1 MTSTSNDPAMAW
13 GAVPPHGQG
22 ISVRKPVG
30 CGISCRATAASIS
43 AEGECDASD
52 RTGRYGDGGRGSGMI
67 GFDPATVACDAP
79 ANFIDG
85 VRVRGEGAVLPV
97 LRPSDGQVQA
107 VLAAASVAQVALAAQ
122 AADRAFRTSGWAT
135 CAPRDRIRVLRRWAD
150 LIDAHTPELARLE
163 SVVSTR
169 PIAESTG
176 WDVPTTAECIRFFS
190 ELADKQGGEVGA
202 TAATSLG
209 LMLRQPYGVVGAI
222 APWNFPLVMAAWK
235 FAPAL
240 AAGNA
245 VVLKPSEM
253 TPFSIVRVAELAIE
267 AGLPAGLFNIVQGYG
282 QDVGDAIV
290 RDRHVHK
297 VTFTGSTR
305 TGAAIMAACAATGT
319 KPVTLELGGKSPQL
333 VFADV
338 PDLAKT
344 ATTVARAISGNA
356 GQVCVAGS
364 RLIVH
369 ESVADET
376 IDRIATHF
384 RSLRPG
390 TTWDGATTL
399 APIISQGQCDRID
412 GIVADAVRAGASVV
426 TGGGR
431 AAHPQDGA
439 FYQPTILTGLA
450 PDAQAVRAEIF
461 GPVLTVQTFRDEAE
475 GFALADH
482 PDYGLAAGVHTGDI
496 ARALRAVRALAAGTV
511 WVNRYGRSADFI
523 LPSGGFKAS
532 GIGRDL
538 GRQAFEAN
546 QQVKTVLIDFADT

>member
-1 MTSTSNDPAMAW
+1 MT
-13 GAVPPHGQG
+13 
-22 ISVRKPVG
+22 
-30 CGISCRATAASIS
+30 C
-43 AEGECDASD
+43 
-52 RTGRYGDGGRGSGMI
+52 
-67 GFDPATVACDAP
+67 FDPNGIACNGP
-79 ANFIDG
+79 ANFIGG
-85 VRVRGEGAVLPV
+85 VRVEGQGAGIAVR
-97 LRPSDGQVQA
+97 RPSDGQVHA
-107 VLAAASVAQVALAAQ
+107 TMAAASLDQVAVAAETAH
-122 AADRAFRTSGWAT
+122 AAYRNSGWAT

-150 LIDAHTPELARLE
+150 LIEANATELARLE

-169 PIAESTG
+169 PIAESTA

-202 TAATSLG
+202 TASTSLG
-209 LMLRQPYGVVGAI
+209 LILRQPYGVVGAI

-267 AGLPAGLFNIVQGYG
+267 AGLPAGLFNIVQGPG
-282 QDVGDAIV
+282 HDVGDAIV
-290 RDRHVHK
+290 RHSRVAK

-333 VFADV
+333 VFADA

-369 ESVADET
+369 ESVAQET
-376 IDRIATHF
+376 IGRIADYF
-384 RSLRPG
+384 VRLRPG
-390 TTWDGATTL
+390 ATWDRATTL
-399 APIISQGQCDRID
+399 APIISEPQCARID
-412 GIVADAVRAGASVV
+412 TIV
-426 TGGGR
+426 GR
-431 AAHPQDGA
+431 ALRDGAQLAAGGCRATHPQDGA
-439 FYQPTILTGLA
+439 FYQPTILTDVA
-450 PDAQAVRAEIF
+450 EDAEAVRAEIF
-461 GPVLTVQTFRDEAE
+461 GPVLTVQTFREEEEA
-475 GFALADH
+475 FALADH

-496 ARALRAVRALAAGTV
+496 ARAMRAVRRIESGTV

-538 GRQAFEAN
+538 GKQAFEAN
-546 QQVKTVLIDFADT
+546 QHVKTALIDFA